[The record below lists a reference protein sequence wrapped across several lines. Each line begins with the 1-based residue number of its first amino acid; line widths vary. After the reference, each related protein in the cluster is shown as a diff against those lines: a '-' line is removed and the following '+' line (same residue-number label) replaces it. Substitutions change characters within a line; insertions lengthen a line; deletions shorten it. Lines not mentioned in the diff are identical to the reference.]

1 MTGDDNYPVDIA
13 VVLEDPA
20 WGVEA
25 ESICR
30 LAAAAAL
37 ETAGCEGGDL
47 CIVLSD
53 NAHVASLNSRFRHL
67 EGPTN
72 VLAFAAGAPGLLGDV
87 ILAEPG
93 SRIGFAGQSVIKQFL
108 GTEELPEGFQIAESV
123 LEHGFVDRV
132 VSRDGL
138 ASTISRLIALLA
150 PSPPPGANRAAVS
163 QGPQPQGA
171 LSAGN

>member
-87 ILAEPG
+87 ILARETTAEEARTRGKALAAHLSHLAVHGPLH
-93 SRIGFAGQSVIKQFL
+93 FL
-108 GTEELPEGFQIAESV
+108 GFGHQDDDEARHMEAMEVRVLATLGIADPYAAE
-123 LEHGFVDRV
+123 RV
-132 VSRDGL
+132 GVK
-138 ASTISRLIALLA
+138 
-150 PSPPPGANRAAVS
+150 
-163 QGPQPQGA
+163 
-171 LSAGN
+171 

>member
-20 WGVEA
+20 WGAEA

-37 ETAGCEGGDL
+37 ATAGHEVGDL

-53 NAHVASLNSRFRHL
+53 NAHVAALNSRFRHL

-87 ILAEPG
+87 ILARETTAEEARTRG
-93 SRIGFAGQSVIKQFL
+93 KALAAHLSHLAVHGTLHLLGFGHQDDDEARHMEAMEARVLATL
-108 GTEELPEGFQIAESV
+108 GIADPYAAE
-123 LEHGFVDRV
+123 RV
-132 VSRDGL
+132 GVE
-138 ASTISRLIALLA
+138 
-150 PSPPPGANRAAVS
+150 
-163 QGPQPQGA
+163 
-171 LSAGN
+171 